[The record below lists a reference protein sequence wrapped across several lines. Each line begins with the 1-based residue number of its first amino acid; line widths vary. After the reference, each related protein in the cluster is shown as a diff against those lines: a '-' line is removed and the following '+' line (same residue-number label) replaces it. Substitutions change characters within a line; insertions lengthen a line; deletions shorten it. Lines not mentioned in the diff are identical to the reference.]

1 MLTFNWKGLNNTW
14 LPCKKIQGS
23 FVQDFEFGED
33 CNSEDYLQW
42 GELKLKVAFQ
52 LGSMGANNLP
62 IEGQLLSQNSFVAQ
76 EGEMVDDWLNFFVK
90 SKIKVPSWW
99 RRDRRIRGHLGA
111 TTSQTCKLFEW
122 SKLAK

>member
-1 MLTFNWKGLNNTW
+1 M
-14 LPCKKIQGS
+14 PCKKIQGS